1 MKEFKYD
8 VIVVGGGHA
17 GCEAAA
23 SAANMG
29 SRVMLITMDMSKIA
43 QMSCN
48 PAIGGIAKGQI
59 VREIDALGGYTGI
72 VTDRSM
78 IQFRML
84 NRSKGPA
91 MWSPRAQC
99 DRMLFSSSWRMILES
114 QRNIDFWQDLVTGL
128 IIKRKRV
135 IGVRTKV
142 GKEIFGRSVILTNG
156 TFFNGIIHI
165 GKVKIT
171 GGRAAE
177 PSSTGISE
185 QLVDSGFKTGRMKTG
200 TPPRIDGRSVDFTRT
215 MRQDGDPDPGKFSYL
230 NHEYRVRDQM
240 PCFITYT
247 NKEVHDV
254 LSDGFSDSPLFT
266 GRIKGVGPR
275 YCPSI
280 EDKIVT
286 FSDKDRH
293 QLFLEPEGRDTVEY
307 YLNGFS
313 SSLDQEIQVKAL
325 KLVPGLENVRIFR
338 PGYAIEYDYFPPTQL
353 KYTLETQFIENL
365 YFAGQ
370 INGTT
375 GYEEAAAQGLIAG
388 INSHLKNNGQPEFIL
403 GRDDAYIGVL
413 IDDLI
418 LKGVDEPYRMF
429 TSRAEFRLLLRQDN
443 ADERLTMRSNNIGLA
458 SGERISLFNSKSAKV
473 KDVTQFLFSH
483 SVSPESVNPF
493 LEHKS
498 SSPIRQKVKLYEI
511 LLRPQV
517 SIHDLVDVIS
527 EFRSICSPLDNLI
540 IEVLESVEI
549 NFKYK
554 GYLER
559 ERIIADKIKRL
570 EKIEINPDY
579 DYDNLK
585 SISTEGRQKLKK
597 FRPSTLGQASRIS
610 GVSPSDISVLL
621 IHMGR

>member
-165 GKVKIT
+165 GKVKIS

-215 MRQDGDPDPGKFSYL
+215 MRQEGDPDPGKFSYL

-443 ADERLTMRSNNIGLA
+443 ADERLTMRSNKIGLA

-473 KDVTQFLFSH
+473 KDVTQFLFNH